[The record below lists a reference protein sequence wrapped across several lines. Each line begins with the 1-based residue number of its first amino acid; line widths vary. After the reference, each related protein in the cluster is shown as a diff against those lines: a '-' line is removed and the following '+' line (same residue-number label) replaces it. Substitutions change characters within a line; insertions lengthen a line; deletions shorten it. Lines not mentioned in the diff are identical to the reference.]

1 MPDKIIEIKGL
12 KREFAV
18 GSEIVKALKG
28 VDVSVMK
35 NEYLAMMGPSGS
47 GKSTL
52 MNLLGCLDTPTAG
65 AYNLNGTN
73 VSSLKDD
80 DLAEI
85 RNKEIGFI
93 FQFHNLLVEFSAFE
107 NICLPG
113 YISDGNKIEVEKRAL
128 ELLNILGI
136 SDKKDNK
143 PNELSGGEQQ
153 RVAIA
158 RALINSPSIILA
170 DEPSGNLDSKNAD
183 NLHEL
188 ILKLNKELNQ
198 TFIIVTHNNELA
210 AMTDRTLKMVD
221 GKFIQ

>member
-1 MPDKIIEIKGL
+1 MLKLSDIYFSYGEIQ
-12 KREFAV
+12 V
-18 GSEIVKALKG
+18 LKG
-28 VDVSVMK
+28 INLDVRKGEIISIIGASGAGKTTLLHILGTLEKAKSGNYLINDKSV
-35 NEYLAMMGPSGS
+35 L
-47 GKSTL
+47 
-52 MNLLGCLDTPTAG
+52 
-65 AYNLNGTN
+65 NLNSN
-73 VSSLKDD
+73 ELSKF
-80 DLAEI
+80 
-85 RNKEIGFI
+85 RNLEIGFI

-113 YISDGNKIEVEKRAL
+113 YISDRNKIEVEKRAL

-188 ILKLNKELNQ
+188 ILKLNKEFNQ

-210 AMTDRTLKMVD
+210 AVTDRTLKMVD

>member
-1 MPDKIIEIKGL
+1 ML
-12 KREFAV
+12 KLSDIHFSYGETQV
-18 GSEIVKALKG
+18 LKG
-28 VDVSVMK
+28 INLDVRKGEIISIVGASGAGKTTLLHILGTLEKAKSGNYLINDKSV
-35 NEYLAMMGPSGS
+35 L
-47 GKSTL
+47 
-52 MNLLGCLDTPTAG
+52 
-65 AYNLNGTN
+65 NLNPN
-73 VSSLKDD
+73 ELSKF
-80 DLAEI
+80 
-85 RNKEIGFI
+85 RNLEIGFI

-113 YISDGNKIEVEKRAL
+113 YISESNKIEVEKRAL

-198 TFIIVTHNNELA
+198 TFIIVTHNNKLA

>member
-1 MPDKIIEIKGL
+1 ML
-12 KREFAV
+12 KLSDIHFSYAETQV
-18 GSEIVKALKG
+18 LKG
-28 VDVSVMK
+28 INLDVRKGEIISIVGASGAGKTTLLHILGTLEKAKSGNYLINDKSV
-35 NEYLAMMGPSGS
+35 L
-47 GKSTL
+47 
-52 MNLLGCLDTPTAG
+52 
-65 AYNLNGTN
+65 NLNPN
-73 VSSLKDD
+73 ELSKF
-80 DLAEI
+80 
-85 RNKEIGFI
+85 RNLEIGFI

-113 YISDGNKIEVEKRAL
+113 YISESNKIEVEKRAL

>member
-1 MPDKIIEIKGL
+1 ML
-12 KREFAV
+12 KLSDIHFSYGETQV
-18 GSEIVKALKG
+18 LKG
-28 VDVSVMK
+28 INLDVRKGEIISIVGASGAGKTTLLHILGTLEKAKSGNYLINDKSV
-35 NEYLAMMGPSGS
+35 L
-47 GKSTL
+47 
-52 MNLLGCLDTPTAG
+52 
-65 AYNLNGTN
+65 NLNPN
-73 VSSLKDD
+73 ELSKF
-80 DLAEI
+80 
-85 RNKEIGFI
+85 RNLEIGFI

-113 YISDGNKIEVEKRAL
+113 YISESNKSEVEKRAL

>member
-1 MPDKIIEIKGL
+1 ML
-12 KREFAV
+12 KLSDIHFSYGETQV
-18 GSEIVKALKG
+18 LKG
-28 VDVSVMK
+28 INLDVRKGEIISIVGASGAGKTTLLHILGTLEKAKSGNYLINDKSV
-35 NEYLAMMGPSGS
+35 L
-47 GKSTL
+47 
-52 MNLLGCLDTPTAG
+52 
-65 AYNLNGTN
+65 NLNPN
-73 VSSLKDD
+73 ELSKF
-80 DLAEI
+80 
-85 RNKEIGFI
+85 RNLEIGFI

-113 YISDGNKIEVEKRAL
+113 YISDSNKIEVENRAL

>member
-1 MPDKIIEIKGL
+1 ML
-12 KREFAV
+12 KLSDIHFSYEETQV
-18 GSEIVKALKG
+18 LKG
-28 VDVSVMK
+28 INLDVRKGEIISIVGASGAGKTTLLHILGTLEKAKSGNYLINDKSV
-35 NEYLAMMGPSGS
+35 L
-47 GKSTL
+47 
-52 MNLLGCLDTPTAG
+52 
-65 AYNLNGTN
+65 NLNPN
-73 VSSLKDD
+73 ELSKF
-80 DLAEI
+80 
-85 RNKEIGFI
+85 RNLEIGFI

-113 YISDGNKIEVEKRAL
+113 YISDKNKIEVEKRAL

>member
-1 MPDKIIEIKGL
+1 ML
-12 KREFAV
+12 KLSDIHFSYGETQV
-18 GSEIVKALKG
+18 LKG
-28 VDVSVMK
+28 INLDVRKGEIISIVGASGAGKTTLLHILGTLEKAKSGNYLINDKSV
-35 NEYLAMMGPSGS
+35 L
-47 GKSTL
+47 
-52 MNLLGCLDTPTAG
+52 
-65 AYNLNGTN
+65 NLNPN
-73 VSSLKDD
+73 ELSKF
-80 DLAEI
+80 
-85 RNKEIGFI
+85 RNLEIGFI

-113 YISDGNKIEVEKRAL
+113 YISDSNKIEVEKRAL

-136 SDKKDNK
+136 SDKKDSK

-221 GKFIQ
+221 GKFLQ

>member
-1 MPDKIIEIKGL
+1 ML
-12 KREFAV
+12 KLSDIHFSYGETQV
-18 GSEIVKALKG
+18 LKG
-28 VDVSVMK
+28 INLDVRKGEIISIIGASGAGKTTLLHILGTLEKAKSGNYLINDKSV
-35 NEYLAMMGPSGS
+35 L
-47 GKSTL
+47 
-52 MNLLGCLDTPTAG
+52 
-65 AYNLNGTN
+65 NLNPN
-73 VSSLKDD
+73 ELSKF
-80 DLAEI
+80 
-85 RNKEIGFI
+85 RNLEIGFI

-113 YISDGNKIEVEKRAL
+113 YISDNNKIKVEKRAL

-210 AMTDRTLKMVD
+210 AMTDRTLKIVD

>member
-1 MPDKIIEIKGL
+1 ML
-12 KREFAV
+12 KLSDIHFSYGETQV
-18 GSEIVKALKG
+18 LKG
-28 VDVSVMK
+28 INLDVRKGEIISIIGASGAGKTTLLHILGTLEKAKSGNYLINDKSVLDFNP
-35 NEYLAMMGPSGS
+35 NELS
-47 GKSTL
+47 KFR
-52 MNLLGCLDTPTAG
+52 NL
-65 AYNLNGTN
+65 
-73 VSSLKDD
+73 
-80 DLAEI
+80 
-85 RNKEIGFI
+85 EIGFM

-113 YISDGNKIEVEKRAL
+113 YISESNKIEVEKRAL

>member
-1 MPDKIIEIKGL
+1 ML
-12 KREFAV
+12 KLSDIHFAYEETQV
-18 GSEIVKALKG
+18 LKG
-28 VDVSVMK
+28 INLDVRKGEIISIIGASGAGKTTLLHILGTLEKAKSGNYLINDKSVI
-35 NEYLAMMGPSGS
+35 
-47 GKSTL
+47 
-52 MNLLGCLDTPTAG
+52 
-65 AYNLNGTN
+65 NLNPN
-73 VSSLKDD
+73 ELSKF
-80 DLAEI
+80 
-85 RNKEIGFI
+85 RNLEIGFI

-113 YISDGNKIEVEKRAL
+113 YISDSNKIEVEKRAL

>member
-1 MPDKIIEIKGL
+1 VETI
-12 KREFAV
+12 
-18 GSEIVKALKG
+18 SALLFIL
-28 VDVSVMK
+28 VSV
-35 NEYLAMMGPSGS
+35 
-47 GKSTL
+47 TL
-52 MNLLGCLDTPTAG
+52 AG
-65 AYNLNGTN
+65 A
-73 VSSLKDD
+73 
-80 DLAEI
+80 
-85 RNKEIGFI
+85 
-93 FQFHNLLVEFSAFE
+93 AFALMWK
-107 NICLPG
+107 N
-113 YISDGNKIEVEKRAL
+113 ISDISKISNKIEVEKRAL

>member
-1 MPDKIIEIKGL
+1 ML
-12 KREFAV
+12 KLSDIHFSYGETQV
-18 GSEIVKALKG
+18 LKG
-28 VDVSVMK
+28 INLDVRKGEIISIVGASGAGK
-35 NEYLAMMGPSGS
+35 TTLLHILGTLENAKSGNYLIND
-47 GKSTL
+47 KSIL
-52 MNLLGCLDTPTAG
+52 
-65 AYNLNGTN
+65 NLNPN
-73 VSSLKDD
+73 ELSKF
-80 DLAEI
+80 
-85 RNKEIGFI
+85 RNLEIGFI

-113 YISDGNKIEVEKRAL
+113 YISDSNKIEVEKRAL

>member
-1 MPDKIIEIKGL
+1 ML
-12 KREFAV
+12 KLSDIHFSYGETQV
-18 GSEIVKALKG
+18 LKG
-28 VDVSVMK
+28 INLDVKKGEIISIVGASGAGKTTLLHILGTLEKAKSGNYLINDKSVI
-35 NEYLAMMGPSGS
+35 
-47 GKSTL
+47 
-52 MNLLGCLDTPTAG
+52 
-65 AYNLNGTN
+65 NLNPN
-73 VSSLKDD
+73 ELSKF
-80 DLAEI
+80 
-85 RNKEIGFI
+85 RNLEIGFI

-113 YISDGNKIEVEKRAL
+113 YISESNKIEVEKRAL